1 MHLRDY
7 IVFHHAL
14 CPVGSITLLKTIKS
28 FSKTNA
34 STTGVET
41 APHGEGTEEV
51 KYLLVEDPI
60 LYIGQIYL
68 A

>member
-1 MHLRDY
+1 MHPSDY

-14 CPVGSITLLKTIKS
+14 CLVESITLLKTIKS
-28 FSKTNA
+28 YSKTNA

-41 APHGEGTEEV
+41 APHGEGNKEV
-51 KYLLVEDPI
+51 KHLLAEHPI

-68 A
+68 T